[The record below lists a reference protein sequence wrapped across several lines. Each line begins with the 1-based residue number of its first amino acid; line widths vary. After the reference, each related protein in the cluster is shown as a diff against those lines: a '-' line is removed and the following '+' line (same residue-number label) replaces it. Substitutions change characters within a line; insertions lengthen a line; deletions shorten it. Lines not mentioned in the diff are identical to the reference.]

1 MPKFRL
7 WDTEHTRVVWAV
19 ADAEPNKFFQVRTN
33 EDGSSL
39 YVYYKDKWIE
49 LTPSEGVTIGEM
61 GPLYKALEDETVG
74 FYLTNKPTE
83 LFNWDEGG
91 DVAYQFLNGSEVL
104 DSGTIKE

>member
-1 MPKFRL
+1 
-7 WDTEHTRVVWAV
+7 
-19 ADAEPNKFFQVRTN
+19 
-33 EDGSSL
+33 
-39 YVYYKDKWIE
+39 
-49 LTPSEGVTIGEM
+49 M